1 MLGNTD
7 NWCNGDVCQ
16 KEILIECFLKKG
28 LGKKIFLRNIFFP
41 NSSWLDNI
49 EKAIDWAPRPR
60 IHIHHWY
67 RKKCIHLYY
76 ILSPSSFFLMGEYLF
91 RKWKTSDTFHLIVAI
106 IWKFYIRKPLVLLL
120 NDCNLMDMRIT

>member
-7 NWCNGDVCQ
+7 NLCNGDVCQ
-16 KEILIECFLKKG
+16 KEVLIECFLKKG
-28 LGKKIFLRNIFFP
+28 LGIIFFLRNIFFP

-76 ILSPSSFFLMGEYLF
+76 ILSPSSFFLMDEYLF
-91 RKWKTSDTFHLIVAI
+91 RK
-106 IWKFYIRKPLVLLL
+106 
-120 NDCNLMDMRIT
+120 